1 MVGRWIGHRITH
13 PLNLQPTIPPI
24 HDMTDWDKEL
34 AKIDKQLAS
43 MSDAELVAPARASL
57 PAGKSAGG
65 PSAAAPVAGQSMA
78 PVSRGQTVALYARVG
93 LSVAL
98 GVGMLFWPY
107 DAKCGAGL
115 ALYLGAVLSVT
126 VSGAWSAVWS
136 WRHRAARLHILSYLL
151 LAWGLILGGLEVLP
165 RTGYAK
171 PTILHPATWACK

>member
-1 MVGRWIGHRITH
+1 
-13 PLNLQPTIPPI
+13 
-24 HDMTDWDKEL
+24 MTDWDKEL

-43 MSDAELVAPARASL
+43 MSDDELVASSQARPSL
-57 PAGKSAGG
+57 PAGAVKGGARASATA
-65 PSAAAPVAGQSMA
+65 PAADQSAVPT
-78 PVSRGQTVALYARVG
+78 SRGQTVALYARVG

-115 ALYLGAVLSVT
+115 ALYLGAVLSVI
-126 VSGAWSAVWS
+126 VSGVWSAVWS
-136 WRHRAARLHILSYLL
+136 WRHRAARLHVLSYLL

-171 PTILHPATWACK
+171 PTLLHPATWACK